1 MQPRQTPKW
10 LNLFITAFGAKGLVV
25 LAWWL
30 GALHAERIRAA
41 QRSYPLLEVTGT
53 CPAHSSLILSVLW
66 KLIGSEQNHTI
77 NLAQSTRAAVLRS
90 VHSAMDMPVVI
101 EEPDRQAADSEPFD
115 WDALKAC
122 FTGERM
128 TFRRGGAQAEEVKFR
143 GALVIVGNP
152 PLSEALRSRF
162 VFVELDHSQ
171 RTEEAVQAVRDL
183 LDMYSTG
190 EIDFEG
196 TFEDT
201 VKAAGDRL
209 EGLLQHTTAYFVQ
222 PHDNKRAAFNH
233 AQLHA
238 LLGVLDDLFV
248 LPTDAREDAHIEVAA
263 MCLITD

>member
-1 MQPRQTPKW
+1 MQPRQTPQW

-30 GALHAERIRAA
+30 GALHAERIRAT
-41 QRSYPLLEVTGT
+41 QRSYPFLEVTGA
-53 CPAHSSLILSVLW
+53 CPAHNSLILSVLV
-66 KLIGSEQNHTI
+66 KLLGSEHNHTI
-77 NLAQSTRAAVLRS
+77 NLAYSTRAALL
-90 VHSAMDMPVVI
+90 HSMHNAVDMPVVI
-101 EEPDRQAADSEPFD
+101 EEPDRLGNDNEPFD
-115 WDALKAC
+115 WDALKP
-122 FTGERM
+122 FFNGERM
-128 TFRRGGAQAEEVKFR
+128 GFRVERCQVEEVKFR

-171 RTEEAVQAVRDL
+171 RTEESAEALRDL
-183 LDMYSTG
+183 LDMHNTG
-190 EIDFEG
+190 GIDLY
-196 TFEDT
+196 DT
-201 VKAAGDRL
+201 VKAAGERL

>member
-30 GALHAERIRAA
+30 GALHAERIRTA
-41 QRSYPLLEVTGT
+41 QRSYPFLEVTGT
-53 CPAHSSLILSVLW
+53 CSAHGSLILSVLW
-66 KLIGSEQNHTI
+66 KLLGSEQLHTVS
-77 NLAQSTRAAVLRS
+77 LVHSTRTAALRR
-90 VHSAMDMPVVI
+90 VYNAVNLPVVI
-101 EEPDRQAADSEPFD
+101 EEPDQRANDSEPFD

-122 FTGERM
+122 FTGERV
-128 TFRRGGAQAEEVKFR
+128 TFRRGGAPLEEVKFR

-171 RTEEAVQAVRDL
+171 RTEESAQALRDL
-183 LDMYSTG
+183 LDMHNTG
-190 EIDFEG
+190 GIDFY
-196 TFEDT
+196 DT
-201 VKAAGDRL
+201 VKAAGERL
-209 EGLLQHTTAYFVQ
+209 EGLMQHTTAYFVQ

-248 LPTDAREDAHIEVAA
+248 LPTEAREDAHIEVAA

>member
-10 LNLFITAFGAKGLVV
+10 LNLFITTFGAKGLIV

-41 QRSYPLLEVTGT
+41 QRSYPFLEVTGT
-53 CPAHSSLILSVLW
+53 CSAHSSLILSVLR
-66 KLIGSEQNHTI
+66 KLLGSEQGQTI
-77 NLAQSTRAAVLRS
+77 NLAHSTRAAVMRGIHNA
-90 VHSAMDMPVVI
+90 VDMPVVI
-101 EEPDRQAADSEPFD
+101 EEPDQQGAGEPFD
-115 WDALKAC
+115 WDELKAC

-128 TFRRGGAQAEEVKFR
+128 TVRSAGAQVEELTFR

-152 PLSEALRSRF
+152 LLSESLRSRF

-171 RTEEAVQAVRDL
+171 RTDESAQALRDL
-183 LDMYSTG
+183 LDMHNTG
-190 EIDFEG
+190 GIDFY
-196 TFEDT
+196 DT
-201 VKAAGDRL
+201 VKAAGERL
-209 EGLLQHTTAYFVQ
+209 EGLLQHTTAYFVE

>member
-10 LNLFITAFGAKGLVV
+10 LNLFITAFGAKGLVI

-41 QRSYPLLEVTGT
+41 QRSYPFLEVAGT
-53 CPAHSSLILSVLW
+53 CSAHSSLILSVLW
-66 KLIGSEQNHTI
+66 KLLGSEQNHSI
-77 NLAQSTRAAVLRS
+77 NLAHCTRAAVLRGIYN
-90 VHSAMDMPVVI
+90 VVDMPVVI
-101 EEPDRQAADSEPFD
+101 EEPDRQANDNKPFD
-115 WDALKAC
+115 WNELKAC

-128 TFRRGGAQAEEVKFR
+128 CFRSGGAQVEE
-143 GALVIVGNP
+143 NP

-171 RTEEAVQAVRDL
+171 RTEESAQAVRDL

-196 TFEDT
+196 AFEDT

-222 PHDNKRAAFNH
+222 PHDNKRVAFNH

-238 LLGVLDDLFV
+238 LLGVLDDFFV

-263 MCLITD
+263 MTLITD

>member
-66 KLIGSEQNHTI
+66 KLLGSEQNHTI
-77 NLAQSTRAAVLRS
+77 NLAHSTRAAVLRS
-90 VHSAMDMPVVI
+90 VHYAVDMPVVI
-101 EEPDRQAADSEPFD
+101 EEPDRQGAGEAFD
-115 WDALKAC
+115 WDELKAC

-128 TFRRGGAQAEEVKFR
+128 TFRSTGAQVEELKFR

-171 RTEEAVQAVRDL
+171 RTEEAAQALRDL
-183 LDMYSTG
+183 LDMHNSGGIDLYS
-190 EIDFEG
+190 
-196 TFEDT
+196 T

-248 LPTDAREDAHIEVAA
+248 LPTEAREDAHIEVAA